1 MYHALAL
8 MKISSAKQLLN
19 NLKIIVLKPP
29 FSVALFFIFLKKLQI
44 IKSNLSKAG
53 FIMIFIKAFVVG
65 GLICVI
71 GQILLDKTKLTAG
84 RILVLYVV
92 AGVFLGAIGLFEPLE
107 KFAECGATV
116 PLLGFGAALV
126 KGTKEII
133 DTDGAMGI
141 ITGPLTSGAGGITA
155 ALLSGFVMSLI
166 AKPKSK

>member
-1 MYHALAL
+1 
-8 MKISSAKQLLN
+8 
-19 NLKIIVLKPP
+19 
-29 FSVALFFIFLKKLQI
+29 
-44 IKSNLSKAG
+44 
-53 FIMIFIKAFVVG
+53 MIFIKAFVVG

-133 DTDGAMGI
+133 DADGAMGI

>member
-1 MYHALAL
+1 M
-8 MKISSAKQLLN
+8 IF
-19 NLKIIVLKPP
+19 I
-29 FSVALFFIFLKKLQI
+29 VALFFIFLKKLQI

-166 AKPKSK
+166 AKSKSK

>member
-1 MYHALAL
+1 
-8 MKISSAKQLLN
+8 
-19 NLKIIVLKPP
+19 
-29 FSVALFFIFLKKLQI
+29 
-44 IKSNLSKAG
+44 
-53 FIMIFIKAFVVG
+53 MIFIKAFVVG

-166 AKPKSK
+166 AKSKSK

>member
-1 MYHALAL
+1 
-8 MKISSAKQLLN
+8 
-19 NLKIIVLKPP
+19 
-29 FSVALFFIFLKKLQI
+29 
-44 IKSNLSKAG
+44 
-53 FIMIFIKAFVVG
+53 MIFIKAFVVG

-166 AKPKSK
+166 TKPKSK

>member
-8 MKISSAKQLLN
+8 MKILSAKQLLN
-19 NLKIIVLKPP
+19 NLKIKVLKPP

-155 ALLSGFVMSLI
+155 ALLCGFVMSLI

>member
-1 MYHALAL
+1 MR
-8 MKISSAKQLLN
+8 ISSAKQLLN
-19 NLKIIVLKPP
+19 NLQIKAIKPP
-29 FSVALFFIFLKKLQI
+29 KMVALFFIFLKKLQI
-44 IKSNLSKAG
+44 IRPNLSKAG

-126 KGTKEII
+126 KGTKEVI

-141 ITGPLTSGAGGITA
+141 ITGPLTAGAGGITA

-166 AKPKSK
+166 AKSKSK